1 MKIAKSLTSNIF
13 LAAIAAVFIVWFYP
27 HPETSRYNY
36 EEGRPWNYA
45 QLIAPFD
52 IPVHP
57 DSLTLQRAR
66 DTLDAHFIPIYALNQ
81 LKADSIVRAI
91 PASPGNNYAQR
102 TATALR
108 RIYAEGVVDAD
119 TREQIRA
126 GKLRK
131 VRILDKNI
139 LSEMSTADFL
149 SPKEVYTTLDSMFRN
164 NEGLHHYLSAANL
177 VEILE
182 PNFTLDETES
192 KRHYEYDYLTLTADR
207 GLILQGQS
215 IIDKGAIVTPQDFT
229 NLRTYET
236 MLAERNT
243 GTGTNDV
250 LLFLGQFLYVALLL
264 AGLLCYF
271 YFFSPEIFKRRQA
284 MVFILSMI
292 TVFFLLATGLSQ
304 FIQGGIYIV
313 PMMIVPLLTIVF
325 FDGRSAIMTSVV
337 NTLICAGITT
347 FALEF
352 IFLQFCA
359 TCAAVYSL
367 RELSRRAQL
376 LRTSFIVVLAYL
388 AAYASLELLMNG
400 SPEGFS
406 LRMVVFLLINAAL
419 TSMSYILMFAVE
431 RLFGF
436 VSTVTLVELADI
448 NNPLLLKLSDECP
461 GTFQH
466 SIAVSNLAADAAQ
479 RIGAD
484 VQLIRAGALYHDI
497 GKLANPAFFTENQH
511 GVNPHDAL
519 PPERSAAIIINHVP
533 DGVKMADKAGLPELI
548 KNFIR
553 EHHGAGLAKY
563 FYYNACKAAGEGAKV
578 DPAPYRYPGPNPRSV
593 ETSVLMMA
601 DSVEAASRSLT
612 DHSQAA
618 ITALV
623 NKIIDGQIADGLHN
637 ESPISF
643 RDIDII
649 KKAFVKRLMTIY
661 HSRVAY
667 PGAPAAAASSPAPAT
682 RAADD
687 RQ

>member
-1 MKIAKSLTSNIF
+1 MQKSLTTNIII
-13 LAAIAAVFIVWFYP
+13 ATIAAVAIVWFYP

-66 DTLDAHFIPIYALNQ
+66 DTLDAHFVPIYELNQ
-81 LKADSIVRAI
+81 LKTDSIVRSL
-91 PASPGNNYAQR
+91 PASPGNNYASR
-102 TATALR
+102 VGAALR
-108 RIYAEGVVDAD
+108 RLYAEGVVDSE
-119 TREQIRA
+119 TREQIA
-126 GKLRK
+126 EGKLPK
-131 VRILDKNI
+131 VRILEKNI
-139 LSEMSTADFL
+139 LSEMSTSQFL
-149 SPKEVYTTLDSMFRN
+149 SPREIYTALDSQFKKDP
-164 NEGLHHYLSAANL
+164 ELHHYFSSINL
-177 VEILE
+177 PEILE
-182 PNFTLDETES
+182 PNFTLNETES

-243 GTGTNDV
+243 SSGTND
-250 LLFLGQFLYVALLL
+250 LLLLLGQFLYVSLLL
-264 AGLLCYF
+264 ASLLSYF
-271 YFFSPEIFKRRQA
+271 YFFVPKIFKSRQA
-284 MVFILSMI
+284 MIFMLLLPVL
-292 TVFFLLATGLSQ
+292 FFLLATGLNS
-304 FIQGGIYIV
+304 FVQGGIYIA
-313 PMMIVPLLTIVF
+313 PLMIVPLMTLVF
-325 FDGRSAIMTSVV
+325 FDGRSAIMTSFVC
-337 NTLICAGITT
+337 TMICAGITT

-359 TCAAVYSL
+359 TGAAVYSL

-376 LRTSFIVVLAYL
+376 LRTSLTVVVAYIG
-388 AAYASLELLMNG
+388 AYVSLELLMNG
-400 SPEGFS
+400 AVDGISI
-406 LRMVVFLLINAAL
+406 RMIVFLAINAAL

-431 RLFGF
+431 RIFGF

-448 NNPLLLKLSDECP
+448 NTPLLMKLSDECP

-466 SIAVSNLAADAAQ
+466 SIAVSNLASDAAQ
-479 RIGAD
+479 RIGAN

-497 GKLANPAFFTENQH
+497 GKLSNPAFFTENQH

-519 PPERSAAIIINHVP
+519 PPERSASIIVKHVT
-533 DGVKMADKAGLPELI
+533 DGLKLAEKEGLPGMI
-548 KNFIR
+548 RDFIR
-553 EHHGAGLAKY
+553 EHHGAGMAKY
-563 FYYNACKAAGEGAKV
+563 FYYNACKAAPEGTSV
-578 DPAPYRYPGPNPRSV
+578 DPAPYTYPGPNPRSV
-593 ETSVLMMA
+593 ETSLLMMA
-601 DSVEAASRSLT
+601 DSVEAASRSLS
-612 DHSQAA
+612 DHSPEA
-618 ITALV
+618 ISALV

-637 ESPISF
+637 QSPIAF

-667 PGAPAAAASSPAPAT
+667 PGAPKPAGTPASDGSKA
-682 RAADD
+682 
-687 RQ
+687 Q